1 MKFSSSRYL
10 FPLVLLVVFAVLYF
24 PTIGTGFL
32 TDDFL
37 DCSHTLREVPAAFSS
52 QYGGGYRPLMILS
65 WALDNSIWSVE
76 NQSGW
81 HFTNLI
87 LLLVSSLLLYILL
100 GRFLRKPAAIYSG
113 TALFMFSFPMAVAVA
128 RVSWRT
134 TILAL
139 IPLLASLI
147 LISIWSKDSKRKWI
161 PFVAAL
167 LYLISLLVKETALA
181 ALPVM
186 ALVAY
191 CSAADESKRRK
202 TIWTIVIGCVPLII
216 YGVLRFRAMGFGVNY
231 AESTFFG
238 SFMVK
243 NLMLQ
248 NSIVWRP
255 WLSGASARLL
265 FLLYPVAVYF
275 GVPKWKNRILLFSM
289 GIFLMLPVSNLTLRP
304 DLSVAA
310 LPGAALFLGFLV
322 ERFHGRKFLYP
333 VLSVLFAGIILFS
346 RDEIRTL
353 GTASDYVD
361 RTTERLAEIADELPG
376 NGPLFV
382 DGVNNAVGVYG
393 TFWPGEYMVPM
404 ECLGIQPGRFVT
416 GTDRIWEALIR
427 EGDSGFLVFMSDDA
441 IHYTSAPVSIDMYPE
456 LPDTTLLLSGSI
468 PAGNLIRYPSCRGS
482 DESGSLYLVSPIY
495 PDSVIAIVPERRDGF
510 SFYDLAAVPL
520 WLVSDEAAVIM
531 AGSTTELVFSSR
543 NASRERALEIMELK
557 EEQRAI

>member
-1 MKFSSSRYL
+1 MKYFSSRYSV
-10 FPLVLLVVFAVLYF
+10 PLVLLVIIAIQYV
-24 PTIGTGFL
+24 PTISTGFL

-37 DCSHTLREVPAAFSS
+37 DCNHTLREVPAAFSS

-65 WALDNSIWSVE
+65 WALDNRVWSVE
-76 NQSGW
+76 NQTGW

-87 LLLVSSLLLYILL
+87 LLLVASFLVYIFL
-100 GRFLRKPAAIYSG
+100 GRFLRKPEAIYSG
-113 TALFMFSFPMAVAVA
+113 TALFMFSYPMAVTVA

-186 ALVAY
+186 AMVAY
-191 CSAADESKRRK
+191 CSAADESKWRK
-202 TIWTIVIGCVPLII
+202 TIWTIVIGFVPLII
-216 YGVLRFRAMGFGVNY
+216 YGVLRYRAMGFVVNY
-231 AESTFFG
+231 AESTSFG
-238 SFMVK
+238 AFMVK

-265 FLLYPVAVYF
+265 FLLFPVAVYF
-275 GVPKWKNRILLFSM
+275 GVPKWKNRILVFSM

-304 DLSVAA
+304 DISVAA

-322 ERFHGRKFLYP
+322 QRFHGRRFLYP
-333 VLSVLFAGIILFS
+333 ALAVLFTGIILFS
-346 RDEIRTL
+346 RDEIRIL
-353 GTASDYVD
+353 GMASDYVD

-376 NGPLFV
+376 NGPLFI
-382 DGVNNAVGVYG
+382 DGIDNAVGVYG

-416 GTDRIWEALIR
+416 GTDRIWEALIGG
-427 EGDSGFLVFMSDDA
+427 EGSGFLIFMFDDA
-441 IHYTSAPVSIDMYPE
+441 IHYTSVPVSVDMYPD
-456 LPDTTLLLSGSI
+456 LSDSTLILSCSI

-482 DESGSLYLVSPIY
+482 DESGPLYLISPIC
-495 PDSVIAIVPERRDGF
+495 PDSVITIVPEQRDGT

-520 WLVSDEAAVIM
+520 WLASDEATVIM
-531 AGSTTELVFSSR
+531 IGSPTELVFTSR
-543 NASRERALEIMELK
+543 NASQERAIEIIGLK